1 MWVVVGS
8 RLGTDFVSPVLQV
21 YNPKF
26 SCKHAPEGKDLLHLW
41 LAVGSAPPAGGP
53 KMLQTPGDRDK
64 RFTDLLLSS
73 RPLMPFMFIKRRIKG
88 QNLPVVSP

>member
-1 MWVVVGS
+1 
-8 RLGTDFVSPVLQV
+8 
-21 YNPKF
+21 
-26 SCKHAPEGKDLLHLW
+26 
-41 LAVGSAPPAGGP
+41 
-53 KMLQTPGDRDK
+53 MLQTPGDGDK